1 MLKKASLHPPYPQAR
16 RERLVPDLLSRLIN
30 IINVPLHGKRAGLG
44 RLGAG
49 RVGMGTPAVLISPA
63 ASNGKGRVLARL
75 GWTVAINDLE
85 HPANLRFS
93 LPLTSSLTARAHFL
107 IAPRFLLIAATSA

>member
-49 RVGMGTPAVLISPA
+49 WVGMGTPAVLISPA
-63 ASNGKGRVLARL
+63 ASNGKGRVLVRF
-75 GWTVAINDLE
+75 GWAGVINDLFE
-85 HPANLRFS
+85 HPAFLRLFFMLS
-93 LPLTSSLTARAHFL
+93 P
-107 IAPRFLLIAATSA
+107 